1 MLTCIHTLVLGVDF
15 QTLPVKTYVDEY
27 SFGHAGPLDHEFAYH
42 HHKPLVRCKL
52 S

>member
-15 QTLPVKTYVDEY
+15 QMLPVKTYVDEY
-27 SFGHAGPLDHEFAYH
+27 SFVHAGALDHELAYH
-42 HHKPLVRCKL
+42 HHTPLVKCKP